1 MLVGTH
7 RCFVF
12 DSAVGQRDC
21 FLGALGGFGFAS
33 HLSVAES
40 VRARLGELCDLA
52 VVASVVSEVF
62 ALLGAFTYR
71 GLTSKWTVVSARRFK
86 KRH

>member
-21 FLGALGGFGFAS
+21 FLGALGRVGFAG

-40 VRARLGELCDLA
+40 VRARLGELCDFA

-62 ALLGAFTYR
+62 ALLGTLACGNISSDKR
-71 GLTSKWTVVSARRFK
+71 VVFGSVCVIY
-86 KRH
+86 